1 MLRKLSVS
9 SVIRSVAAIL
19 FVILLLI
26 SILPFL
32 YAPVR
37 DLYADYD
44 AFFML
49 FGQFIGGIFYIILI
63 IFVGAFIV
71 LVAKRII
78 TSIHKMKKRNKL
90 IIVIGILVLIV
101 LLIVFRKVA
110 IYTIATL
117 LFPPDTQPLAFTI
130 HNEDVNNHTLMVEVF
145 DSNNKSLFNKTYEV
159 NPRESIESPAITKK
173 KGEYTI
179 KVILDGKIEKT
190 SKVEIGPSIARI
202 SIHISYSRQEGSKID
217 VYQMVY

>member
-1 MLRKLSVS
+1 MSRKLSVS
-9 SVIRSVAAIL
+9 SVAAIL
-19 FVILLLI
+19 FVILLLM

-32 YAPVR
+32 YTPVR
-37 DLYADYD
+37 DLYANYD
-44 AFFML
+44 VFFML
-49 FGQFIGGIFYIILI
+49 FGQFIGGTFFI
-63 IFVGAFIV
+63 IFIIFLGAFIV

-90 IIVIGILVLIV
+90 IIATGILILIV

-130 HNEDVNNHTLMVEVF
+130 HNEDVNNHMLMVEVF
-145 DSNNKSLFNKTYEV
+145 NSNNKSLFNKTYEV
-159 NPRESIESPAITKK
+159 NPGESIESPAITKK
-173 KGEYTI
+173 KGKYTI

-190 SKVEIGPSIARI
+190 SKVGVSPDRAGILIEISD
-202 SIHISYSRQEGSKID
+202 SRRSGEKINIFQAI
-217 VYQMVY
+217 Y